1 MGAYVS
7 GMWTFS
13 KICDREPNL
22 GDIRRGLKIS
32 FMEKTCDE
40 NDMNQAKSFRK
51 MMKMR
56 EKAVLKERAKKEIN
70 RQLDD

>member
-1 MGAYVS
+1 M
-7 GMWTFS
+7 
-13 KICDREPNL
+13 KIRIRMHQFP

-40 NDMNQAKSFRK
+40 SDMNQAKSFRK